1 MTNKQGL
8 TTLLILAAGVI
19 WIYFV
24 SMYVATLAWH
34 NQSYSMFYMLG
45 TLPGIGLMLYSLRYI
60 KRINRDGK
68 KTKFRHLHK
77 R

>member
-19 WIYFV
+19 WIFFV
-24 SMYVATLAWH
+24 SMYFAALAWH
-34 NQSYSMFYMLG
+34 NQSYSMFYMLWA
-45 TLPGIGLMLYSLRYI
+45 LPGVGLMLYSLCYI

-68 KTKFRHLHK
+68 KT
-77 R
+77 